1 MQRGQGANWV
11 LRLAIVVSTI
21 VVGSAGLAQ
30 SEPPAPAAR
39 DLHEAVDIAIR
50 LSPDAASLPALRD
63 QASALARAGR
73 GPFAGPPV
81 AAGDVLTRGSG
92 SIEQEVSVSAGL
104 RWPGEGRA
112 IRSWGANTG
121 RAADSG
127 FAAAQLR
134 IAGEVRDAWWALAG
148 ARAMV
153 AVNRDQLAI
162 ATTTGSQV
170 ARLEA
175 DGEES
180 RRDLLLARSE
190 TAAAA
195 ARLSQAEAEL
205 ARAEAAYAALA
216 GAPPNDLTPEILTR
230 RSSIEDHPALRA
242 ASDRAIAAD
251 ARARAL
257 AYGARIRPEGQ
268 VGARRERIGPGQG
281 SATSLLL
288 GIRVPLGRNQL
299 AVADASGARSEALAA
314 VAEAARLRARLIAEQ
329 AAAQRRLGSAQ
340 TALDAAEARRS
351 ALAQSFALTQK
362 GQREGEIGFIEALR
376 ARQTLSEAER
386 DLAAAK
392 VAYDAAISAFNQAM
406 GVLP

>member
-1 MQRGQGANWV
+1 MKRGQGANWV
-11 LRLAIVVSTI
+11 VRLAIVVST
-21 VVGSAGLAQ
+21 VAVASASLAQ
-30 SEPPAPAAR
+30 SEPPASAAH
-39 DLHEAVDIAIR
+39 DLHEAVEIAVR
-50 LSPDAASLPALRD
+50 LSPDAASLPALKD
-63 QASALARAGR
+63 QAGALARAAR
-73 GPFAGPPV
+73 SPFAGPPV

-104 RWPGEGRA
+104 RWPGERGA
-112 IRSWGANTG
+112 IRSWAGSAE
-121 RAADSG
+121 RAAGSG

-134 IAGEVRDAWWALAG
+134 IAGEVRDAWWALAD

-153 AVNRDQLAI
+153 AVNRDQVTI
-162 ATTTGSQV
+162 AMTTATQV
-170 ARLEA
+170 AKLEA
-175 DGEES
+175 AGEES

-190 TAAAA
+190 AAAA
-195 ARLSQAEAEL
+195 VARLGQAEAEL

-216 GAPPNDLTPEILTR
+216 GTPPNELPPEILAR
-230 RSSIEDHPALRA
+230 MPDIEANPALRA
-242 ASDRAIAAD
+242 ANDRAAAAD
-251 ARARAL
+251 ARARTL
-257 AYGARIRPEGQ
+257 SYGARIRPEGQ
-268 VGARRERIGPGQG
+268 IGARRERVGPGQG

-288 GIRVPLGRNQL
+288 GVRVPLGRDQT
-299 AVADASGARSEALAA
+299 AVADAALARSEALAA
-314 VAEAARLRARLIAEQ
+314 GAEATRLRIRLVAER
-329 AAAQRRLGSAQ
+329 AAAQRRLESAR
-340 TALDAAEARRS
+340 TALDAAEARQS

>member
-1 MQRGQGANWV
+1 MRRGQGTNWV
-11 LRLAIVVSTI
+11 LRLAIVVSMI
-21 VVGSAGLAQ
+21 VVGSASLAQ
-30 SEPPAPAAR
+30 SAPPAPAAR

-50 LSPDAASLPALRD
+50 LSPDAASLPALKD
-63 QASALARAGR
+63 QASALARAAR

-92 SIEQEVSVSAGL
+92 SIEQEVSISAGL

-112 IRSWGANTG
+112 IRSWGANTD

-148 ARAMV
+148 TRAIV
-153 AVNRDQLAI
+153 AVSRDQLAI
-162 ATTTGSQV
+162 ATTNAAQV
-170 ARLEA
+170 AKLEA
-175 DGEES
+175 VGEES
-180 RRDLLLARSE
+180 QRDLLLARSE
-190 TAAAA
+190 ASAAA

-216 GAPPNDLTPEILTR
+216 GAPPDDLPPEPLAR
-230 RSSIEDHPALRA
+230 RSDIEDRPALRA
-242 ASDRAIAAD
+242 GNDRVAAAE
-251 ARARAL
+251 ARARSL
-257 AYGARIRPEGQ
+257 SYGARIRPEGQ
-268 VGARRERIGPGQG
+268 IGARRERVGPGQG

-288 GIRVPLGRNQL
+288 GIRVPLGRDQI
-299 AVADASGARSEALAA
+299 AVADAALARSEALTAG
-314 VAEAARLRARLIAEQ
+314 AEVTRLRARLIAEQ
-329 AAAQRRLGSAQ
+329 TAAQRRLDSAQ
-340 TALDAAEARRS
+340 AALDAADARWS

-392 VAYDAAISAFNQAM
+392 VAYNAAISAFNQAM